1 MPLRL
6 WECTVCGH
14 QLQSKK
20 DGNQHCDHIMTQ
32 VITAPLTKFMEKTD
46 ADRGKSAMVDQQ
58 KTLKERARKHSREV
72 DTHDLIQGNERELAI
87 KNGWINGNGEKRKAI
102 DDL

>member
-20 DGNQHCDHIMTQ
+20 DGNQHCNQVMTQ

-46 ADRGKSAMVDQQ
+46 ADRGKSAMIDQQ
-58 KTLKERARKHSREV
+58 KTLKERARKHSRNT
-72 DTHDLIQGNERELAI
+72 DLDDLIQGNERELAV
-87 KNGWINGNGEKRKAI
+87 KNQWVREDGTKRKSI
-102 DDL
+102 DDK